1 MCGVVGFRRG
11 GFFGS
16 VAGIQH
22 LVGPPVFIQ
31 GGIVVRST
39 WRGLGKAFEASA

>member
-1 MCGVVGFRRG
+1 VRG
-11 GFFGS
+11 SWFPKGRLSGS
-16 VAGIQH
+16 VARIVH